1 MGGTDPGQAPAPAR
15 RAIARTLRALN
26 ATPPSAM
33 GTPFEKE

>member
-1 MGGTDPGQAPAPAR
+1 VERTLAALPAPAR
-15 RAIARTLRALN
+15 RAVAKVLRAMN